1 MDKASQMISPAL
13 AKSEKVTSEI
23 KMLAFKNMQAY
34 RDARKTKY
42 CRHGRCGIL
51 CQIYPANLIAAKK
64 AKDAD
69 V

>member
-34 RDARKTKY
+34 RDA
-42 CRHGRCGIL
+42 
-51 CQIYPANLIAAKK
+51 
-64 AKDAD
+64 
-69 V
+69 